1 MPSGPARFSQAN
13 RRLFDAL
20 EAAFPVCFR
29 VWGRHDGACDGLIV
43 VGQDS
48 VPGRPEDAPDVPVL
62 ALADGGP
69 PDAPDE
75 HVRLADHVAVDRRLG
90 APTGDWGLR
99 HRDGRGDGEEVIASG
114 SSGPILDG
122 DRRPTAHAP
131 RARALP
137 RLGSGDV
144 LRDALLQE
152 RAFPLVAVMHFLR
165 ELPGEGWRT
174 PPLRAAILFDDPNL
188 RRPRY
193 GYIDYDAL
201 AAHADTHG
209 YHATMAMIPL
219 DARLPHGG
227 AVATFRARADRLSLA
242 IHGNDHLKRELI
254 QPPDLPHALA
264 LAAQAVR
271 RVAQFERRTPAERGS
286 HHGPAAWP
294 LFARVADALG
304 VLGYDALCA
313 IHPYPWTERAPRDDL
328 LAGWGPRPS
337 WPDVPCSRAF
347 P

>member
-1 MPSGPARFSQAN
+1 MTPIARSLVAVWPGAVLEAN

-75 HVRLADHVAVDRRLG
+75 HVRLADHVAVDRRL
-90 APTGDWGLR
+90 WGLSLAT
-99 HRDGRGDGEEVIASG
+99 GGSGIAMAAGDGEEVIASG
-114 SSGPILDG
+114 SSGPYWTVTAG
-122 DRRPTAHAP
+122 PRRMHRV
-131 RARALP
+131 RAALP

-201 AAHADTHG
+201 VAHADTHG

-219 DARLPHGG
+219 DRASR
-227 AVATFRARADRLSLA
+227 TRARSPRSAPGLTGSRWRYMEMITSSA
-242 IHGNDHLKRELI
+242 SSSS
-254 QPPDLPHALA
+254 
-264 LAAQAVR
+264 
-271 RVAQFERRTPAERGS
+271 RRTCRTRWRSQRRPCG
-286 HHGPAAWP
+286 
-294 LFARVADALG
+294 
-304 VLGYDALCA
+304 
-313 IHPYPWTERAPRDDL
+313 
-328 LAGWGPRPS
+328 GWRNSKGEPG
-337 WPDVPCSRAF
+337 
-347 P
+347 